1 MALGRRRR
9 RDLTTASNAIGLVP
23 AQEAQPGG
31 LAGREGKSTSSDA
44 PFPSARCERGG
55 GDQRADVSTVVGRSQ
70 MVGVWGRRTGG
81 GFLPRF
87 LWLTAKKETQNKT
100 KNKRPLCNY
109 SSAKRSQRSLGRI
122 PGHAPLPVSFYF
134 HPPFIPLKPT
144 PCLIS
149 RPLLSSL
156 SPPPSGL
163 LHKCTHTSTRKR
175 HDFSLNPRR
184 GRSRRRLSDLIPLRF
199 GRDGIFFPPITKFGE
214 YNVLPDWHKV
224 TFAE

>member
-1 MALGRRRR
+1 MRGNPLPQTPLFLPLGASGEAGRRG
-9 RDLTTASNAIGLVP
+9 S
-23 AQEAQPGG
+23 
-31 LAGREGKSTSSDA
+31 EG
-44 PFPSARCERGG
+44 RCEHGG
-55 GDQRADVSTVVGRSQ
+55 RTVSDGRCVGA
-70 MVGVWGRRTGG
+70 TDGG
-81 GFLPRF
+81 GFLSRF

-149 RPLLSSL
+149 RPLLPSL

-163 LHKCTHTSTRKR
+163 LHKCTHTSARKR
-175 HDFSLNPRR
+175 ASFIW
-184 GRSRRRLSDLIPLRF
+184 GRRRLSVTSTCRRSDWQ
-199 GRDGIFFPPITKFGE
+199 GSGNGGKFK
-214 YNVLPDWHKV
+214 NKDALAKRKIR
-224 TFAE
+224 T